1 MNFTVHFHKNY
12 TSSGIG
18 TAYTKVSVEIDGFGM
33 FCVIRNKKTGK
44 IQRQAYATGKYG
56 TRNYIGLSRV
66 GYFKGVDGLAW
77 QGMDDADKRG
87 IVECVN
93 ALPSSF
99 KMFSK
104 KYNGIS
110 NLSLRVLDY
119 LKSLRQRFYLMN
131 IDSTTGAPSDGAENH
146 VTVGATSESTS
157 KKWVEV
163 SIASLSSND
172 LQSIM
177 QTIYEKENP
186 EEGVEYNGNRYRLM
200 YDDNGKMII
209 RMLKKDSTCEGGNGL
224 TANGRKQ
231 QNLVV
236 IPAPPKPK
244 RNTKRM
250 AFMVNN
256 ENLTEFV
263 NGCYY
268 QFVKE
273 CGGGYIK
280 ILNDAN
286 EERTVSKSRVSI
298 LDVYDQPPLEEVTA

>member
-44 IQRQAYATGKYG
+44 IQRQAYATGKYS

-119 LKSLRQRFYLMN
+119 LKSLRQQFYLMN
-131 IDSTTGAPSDGAENH
+131 IDSFSSAQSDDAGNAT
-146 VTVGATSESTS
+146 TVGATGESTS

-172 LQSIM
+172 LPSILKM
-177 QTIYEKENP
+177 ISEGKNP
-186 EEGVEYNGNRYRLM
+186 EEGVEYKGDRYRLIC
-200 YDDNGKMII
+200 DDGKWIL
-209 RMLKKDSTCEGGNGL
+209 RKLRVDSTCEGGNGL

-231 QNLVV
+231 QKIAV

-250 AFMVNN
+250 AFMMNN

-298 LDVYDQPPLEEVTA
+298 IDVYDQPPLEEVTA